1 MTAPAAFAA
10 QVDDDQVS
18 QITVQASQKVKTK
31 QVGVS
36 YRGLPGS
43 DNHCRRQAHREPS
56 SNPRHRWP
64 QIRPGHRD

>member
-10 QVDDDQVS
+10 QINADEVR

-43 DNHCRRQAHREPS
+43 RDGRPPCWFGTTKNI
-56 SNPRHRWP
+56 RHLE
-64 QIRPGHRD
+64 H